1 MVSKIDNI
9 FLNSLTEQAKASP
22 RLRMNHDLRN
32 VGESQSQRMLNA
44 IEPGSPV
51 PVHRHKTSMETVVC
65 LRGRVRQIFY
75 DDNGRV
81 VETIEL
87 VPGGEVAVVNIPM
100 GQWHTVEVLESGT
113 VIMEFKDGPYTPIVA
128 DDIMELPNI
137 VK

>member
-1 MVSKIDNI
+1 MVFKIDNTL
-9 FLNSLTEQAKASP
+9 LNSLTEQAKVSP

-32 VGESQSQRMLNA
+32 VEESQSQRMLNA

-51 PVHRHKTSMETVVC
+51 PVHRHRTSMETVVC
-65 LRGRVRQIFY
+65 LRGRIRQLFY
-75 DDNGRV
+75 DDNGQI

-87 VPGGEVAVVNIPM
+87 VPGGEVAALNIPM

-128 DDIMELPNI
+128 EDIMELPTS

>member
-1 MVSKIDNI
+1 MVFKIDNTL
-9 FLNSLTEQAKASP
+9 LNSLTEQAKASP

-32 VGESQSQRMLNA
+32 VDESQSQRMLNA
-44 IEPGSPV
+44 IEPCSPV
-51 PVHRHKTSMETVVC
+51 PVHRHRTSMETVVC
-65 LRGRVRQIFY
+65 LRGRIRQLFY
-75 DDNGRV
+75 DDNGQI

-87 VPGGEVAVVNIPM
+87 VPGGEVAALNIPM

-128 DDIMELPNI
+128 EDIMELPTS